1 MVPFQHADRPL
12 LRAAPWKWV
21 AVRHWKLGALSLLM
35 LGELRDRH
43 RFLLPPFKYQ
53 ILRRDWL
60 KRPYPK
66 LMPMWHPLGLREH
79 RTLRVKPLK
88 RLPRVW

>member
-1 MVPFQHADRPL
+1 M
-12 LRAAPWKWV
+12 
-21 AVRHWKLGALSLLM
+21 
-35 LGELRDRH
+35 
-43 RFLLPPFKYQ
+43 PPFKYQ